1 MKYDIII
8 YAIIFWYMIAIW
20 ANVSTNR
27 REWLTTEL
35 NRESFFILRRF
46 FIFMNEQ
53 IFMEIFGYVGTG
65 LVLLSF
71 LMQDIKWLR
80 VVNMTGGFISLL
92 YAIYTNTMPVVVL
105 NGSLIM
111 INGVQLMRIIRKER
125 QAKKEVNNREADTYD
140 NKDNEKEENI

>member
-1 MKYDIII
+1 
-8 YAIIFWYMIAIW
+8 
-20 ANVSTNR
+20 
-27 REWLTTEL
+27 
-35 NRESFFILRRF
+35 
-46 FIFMNEQ
+46 MNEQ

-80 VVNMTGGFISLL
+80 VVNMAGGFISLL

-125 QAKKEVNNREADTYD
+125 QAKKEVNNQENGAYD

>member
-1 MKYDIII
+1 
-8 YAIIFWYMIAIW
+8 
-20 ANVSTNR
+20 
-27 REWLTTEL
+27 
-35 NRESFFILRRF
+35 
-46 FIFMNEQ
+46 MNEQ

-80 VVNMTGGFISLL
+80 VVNMAGGFISLL

-125 QAKKEVNNREADTYD
+125 QAKKEVNNQGSGAYD